1 MSYFPISSHFRLGKK
16 VSILIERNK
25 DHAWDMVVPGFD
37 AAPSHH
43 VHVAP
48 ERERKKGKTVVPRA
62 APKPVVRK
70 DDE

>member
-1 MSYFPISSHFRLGKK
+1 MKK
-16 VSILIERNK
+16 KGPDTDERCK

-62 APKPVVRK
+62 AAKSVVRK

>member
-1 MSYFPISSHFRLGKK
+1 
-16 VSILIERNK
+16 
-25 DHAWDMVVPGFD
+25 MVVPGFD